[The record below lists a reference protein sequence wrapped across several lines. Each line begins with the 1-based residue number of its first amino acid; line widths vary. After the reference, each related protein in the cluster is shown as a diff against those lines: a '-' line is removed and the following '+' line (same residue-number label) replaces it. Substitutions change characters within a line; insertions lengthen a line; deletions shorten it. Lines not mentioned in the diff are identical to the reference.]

1 MSPLPGTIHGITT
14 GGLAGTHADP
24 GAPAVLVA
32 PATADEKNT
41 IRPPLIPL
49 ACWKIEDL
57 RFEFGSS
64 VILPESKEDLPLLAA
79 LIDEH
84 AEPRREPGQPRSP
97 QAKLP
102 RATVFGHADPVGD
115 DDFNKRLS
123 GRRAAAVYG
132 MLTRRDEVWEDLFS
146 NTRKFASPAAGD
158 EWGIRSLQIMLN
170 ELLEDEPDK
179 PEPGAASGADA
190 ATGGGGTD
198 ADGVPNGLD
207 PTEDLGAGPD
217 DPPEAQDT
225 RKLLDEPLVVNNILD
240 PPTRDAIRRF
250 QQSGRGRAAGLPVDG
265 QPSQPTRRAIFLAY
279 MDVICVDEDG
289 EPFTVDREKG
299 FLGRGQDAAGK
310 TDFQGCSEF
319 NPLMVFS
326 RKEKAEFDAATD
338 KSKRNAE
345 NEMNRRVL
353 VLLFRPAV
361 SVSGFWPC
369 PRALEGVAG
378 CRKRFW
384 SDGERR
390 RSPADTRR
398 EFADTRDTFACR
410 FYQRLTT
417 NSPCE
422 RALPGPRVPFRVKV
436 HDIFHKPCRN
446 EIVTLTGAG
455 GFFERAR
462 TDDEGVLTFKA
473 PAGLATV
480 VVHYTPKDRKL
491 NFTVTATLLA
501 PDRKDDAAS
510 LAHVDNFG
518 FGSPDATGPPALV
531 KFQAARRQL
540 KLTAELDPPT
550 KQAVDE
556 LVPGSLEDGVG
567 SQRG

>member
-1 MSPLPGTIHGITT
+1 MSPLHGTIHGITT

-24 GAPAVLVA
+24 GAPPVLVA

-49 ACWKIEDL
+49 ACWKVEDL

-64 VILPESKEDLPLLAA
+64 IVLPETREDMPLLAA

-84 AEPRREPGQPRSP
+84 SDPRPEPDQPRSP
-97 QAKLP
+97 EAKVP

-123 GRRAAAVYG
+123 GRRAAAIYG

-146 NTRKFASPAAGD
+146 NTHKFASTAAGD

-170 ELLEDEPDK
+170 ELLEDEPEE
-179 PEPGAASGADA
+179 PEPGPD
-190 ATGGGGTD
+190 GGGGGGAAGAGDD
-198 ADGVPNGLD
+198 ADGFPKGTD
-207 PTEDLGAGPD
+207 PTDDLGPGPD
-217 DPPEAQDT
+217 DPPEPKK

-240 PPTRDAIRRF
+240 PPTRAAIRRF
-250 QQSGRGRAAGLPVDG
+250 QQSARGRAAGLPVDG

-279 MDVICVDEDG
+279 MDVICVDEDD

-299 FLGRGQDAAGK
+299 FLGRGRDAAGK
-310 TDFQGCSEF
+310 IDFQGCSEF

-326 RKEKAEFDAATD
+326 RQEKAEFEAATD

-345 NEMNRRVL
+345 NEVNRRVL
-353 VLLFRPAV
+353 VLLFRPGV

-390 RSPADTRR
+390 RSPAETRR

-410 FYQRLTT
+410 FYHRLTT

-422 RALPGPRVPFRVKV
+422 RALPGPRVVFRVQV
-436 HDIFHKPCRN
+436 HDIFHRPCRN
-446 EIVTLTGAG
+446 ERITLSGEG
-455 GFFERAR
+455 GFFERAQ
-462 TDDEGVLTFKA
+462 TDGEGILTFKA
-473 PAGLATV
+473 PAGLDRV
-480 VVHYTPKDRKL
+480 VLRYAPKDL
-491 NFTVTATLLA
+491 GMTFTVPTTLIA
-501 PDRKDDAAS
+501 PERKDDAAL
-510 LAHVDNFG
+510 LAHVNNFG
-518 FGSPDATGPPALV
+518 FGTVDETRSPSVL

-540 KLTAELDPPT
+540 QLSATLDQPT
-550 KQAVDE
+550 KKAVDD
-556 LVPGSLEDGVG
+556 LVPGNLEDGLG
-567 SQRG
+567 MNRG

>member
-1 MSPLPGTIHGITT
+1 MSPLHGTIHGITT

-24 GAPAVLVA
+24 GAPPVLVA

-64 VILPESKEDLPLLAA
+64 IVLPETQEDMPLLAA

-84 AEPRREPGQPRSP
+84 SDPRREPGQPRSP
-97 QAKLP
+97 QAKVP

-123 GRRAAAVYG
+123 GRRAAAIYG

-146 NTRKFASPAAGD
+146 NTRKFASTAAGD

-170 ELLEDEPDK
+170 ELLEDEAEP
-179 PEPGAASGADA
+179 PEPEPDPGPD
-190 ATGGGGTD
+190 GGGGGGGKD
-198 ADGVPNGLD
+198 ADGFPKGLD
-207 PTEDLGAGPD
+207 PTEDLGPGPPD
-217 DPPEAQDT
+217 EPPRER

-240 PPTRDAIRRF
+240 PPTREAIRRF
-250 QQSGRGRAAGLPVDG
+250 QGSARGRAAGLPVDG
-265 QPSQPTRRAIFLAY
+265 QPASPTRRAIFLAY

-310 TDFQGCSEF
+310 MDFQGCSEF

-326 RKEKAEFDAATD
+326 QSEKAAFDASRD
-338 KSKRNAE
+338 KSVRNAE
-345 NEMNRRVL
+345 NEVNRRVL
-353 VLLFRPAV
+353 VLLFRASV

-384 SDGERR
+384 SDGEHRR
-390 RSPADTRR
+390 APQTARR

-410 FYQRLTT
+410 FYQRMTT
-417 NSPCE
+417 SSPCE
-422 RALPGPRVPFRVKV
+422 RAVPGPRVPIRIKV
-436 HDIFHKPCRN
+436 HDIFYTPCRN
-446 EIVTLTGAG
+446 EAVSVTGDG

-462 TDDEGVLTFKA
+462 TDGDGVLTIKV
-473 PAGLATV
+473 PSGLTSV
-480 VVHYTPKDRKL
+480 VVHYAPKERKL
-491 NFTVTATLLA
+491 EYEVTATLVP
-501 PDRKDDAAS
+501 PDRKDDDAR
-510 LAHVDNFG
+510 LAHVRNFG
-518 FGSPDATGPPALV
+518 FGRSDATAPPALV
-531 KFQAARRQL
+531 KFQAARGRLQ
-540 KLTAELDPPT
+540 LTAALDVPT
-550 KQAVDE
+550 KQAVDD
-556 LVPGSLEDGVG
+556 LVPGSLEDGLG
-567 SQRG
+567 TSGG